1 MLAALKSIARK
12 ATRGLTA
19 RAQARHDAQMLA
31 LGQLLCRSN
40 RTVTDPQSLHD
51 YEFKIFSQFGD
62 DGIIQWLIHALQIK
76 QKTFIEFGVADYFE
90 SNTRFLLMNNNWS
103 GLVLDGSP
111 VNVQRI
117 RANHQMWRH
126 ELHAKAA
133 FVTQDNVNQLV
144 SDHPFGREIGLL
156 HIDVDGNDYW
166 LWQAIDSIAP
176 AIAILEYNSV
186 FGCDRAITVPYRAD
200 FQRGQ
205 AHHSNLYYGASLPA
219 LHDLATSKGYSF
231 IGCNSAGNNA
241 YFVRGDCLN
250 ESVTS
255 VGLLEGYLESKF
267 REGRDEEGGLTYAT
281 GKERAAAIRG
291 LPVWNTRTENTEPF

>member
-1 MLAALKSIARK
+1 MFAALKSIARK
-12 ATRGLTA
+12 ATQGSTA
-19 RAQARHDAQMLA
+19 RAQARHDTQMLA
-31 LGQLLCRSN
+31 IGRLLCRSN
-40 RTVTDPQSLHD
+40 RKLSQPQSLHD

-62 DGIIQWLIHALQIK
+62 DGIIQWLIHALQINR
-76 QKTFIEFGVADYFE
+76 KTFIEFGVADYFE

-126 ELHAKAA
+126 ELHVKAA
-133 FVTQDNVNQLV
+133 FVTRDNVNQLV

-166 LWQAIDSIAP
+166 LWQAIDSVSP
-176 AIAILEYNSV
+176 AIAIIEYNSV

-200 FQRGQ
+200 FQRRL

-219 LHDLATSKGYSF
+219 LHDLATSKGYTLV
-231 IGCNSAGNNA
+231 GCNSAGNNA
-241 YFVRGDCLN
+241 YFIRNDSLTELVPSMPLH
-250 ESVTS
+250 EAYV
-255 VGLLEGYLESKF
+255 ESKF
-267 REGRDEEGGLTYAT
+267 REGRDRDGQLTFLN
-281 GKERAAAIRG
+281 GEDRANAIRG
-291 LPVWNTRTENTEPF
+291 LAVWNTRTKCTEPF